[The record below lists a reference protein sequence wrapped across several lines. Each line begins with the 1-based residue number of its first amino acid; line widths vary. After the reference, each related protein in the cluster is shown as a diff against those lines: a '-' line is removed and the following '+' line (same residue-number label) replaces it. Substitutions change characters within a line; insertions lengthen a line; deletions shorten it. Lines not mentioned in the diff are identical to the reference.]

1 MQLLLP
7 EQVPSMIHGRVCRQS
22 RLVSTFC
29 AVAMLALLVGVPS
42 FLVWQARPPLWIGV
56 LSVVIVVL
64 ISVWPIGLAIK
75 SFRAENWLLRIA
87 PDGLWI
93 NLRSYLN
100 RDFAPG
106 ATVLFVP
113 YAEIAG
119 VGEHSVRR
127 EERNNGRIATWT
139 DRYLEI
145 HLVEPA
151 LAELAAEIAEERR
164 RRAEGVHLGGL
175 VTSSSRHQHVPVT
188 VPRDDLVRVAWRG
201 RQDFVVPRLKSVL
214 TALAAECK
222 VLEPTIDEVA
232 NVDLLTTED
241 LDRLILECVETGD
254 TFGAIKLLR
263 DQRGYSLKDAQ
274 QFVDELTVRL

>member
-1 MQLLLP
+1 
-7 EQVPSMIHGRVCRQS
+7 
-22 RLVSTFC
+22 LVSVGG
-29 AVAMLALLVGVPS
+29 ALAMLAIVAALPV
-42 FLVWQARPPLWIGV
+42 FLVWQARPSMWISFPV
-56 LSVVIVVL
+56 LSFASLMAIWLSGVVRK
-64 ISVWPIGLAIK
+64 A
-75 SFRAENWLLRIA
+75 FRSTNWLMRIA

-100 RDFAPG
+100 RDFAPA

-119 VGEHSVRR
+119 VGEHSVKR
-127 EERNNGRIATWT
+127 EERNNGRITTWT

-175 VTSSSRHQHVPVT
+175 VTSSGRHQHVPVT
-188 VPRDDLVRVAWRG
+188 VPRDDLVRIAWRG
-201 RQDFVVPRLKSVL
+201 RQDFVVPRLKNVLREL
-214 TALAAECK
+214 TATCN
-222 VLEPTIDEVA
+222 VLEPTTEDAA
-232 NVDLLTTED
+232 NVDVLTAED
-241 LDRLILECVETGD
+241 LDRLILERVETGD

-263 DQRGYSLKDAQ
+263 NQRGYSLKDAK
-274 QFVDELTVRL
+274 QFIDELTVQL

>member
-1 MQLLLP
+1 MQLLPP
-7 EQVPSMIHGRVCRQS
+7 EQVPSMIQGRVCRQS
-22 RLVSTFC
+22 RLVSVVG
-29 AVAMLALLVGVPS
+29 AVVMALMVVGFPLFLLSKAELAGW
-42 FLVWQARPPLWIGV
+42 VWMPV
-56 LSVVIVVL
+56 SIVVAL
-64 ISVWPIGLAIK
+64 IVLAFARLAAK
-75 SFRAENWLLRIA
+75 SLRAENWLLRIA

-119 VGEHSVRR
+119 VGEHSVKR
-127 EERNNGRIATWT
+127 EERNNGRITTWT

-164 RRAEGVHLGGL
+164 RVAEGVHLGGL
-175 VTSSSRHQHVPVT
+175 VTSSGRHHHVPVT
-188 VPRDDLVRVAWRG
+188 VPREDLLRISWRG
-201 RQDFVVPRLKSVL
+201 RQDFVVPWLKSVL
-214 TALAAECK
+214 RELTAKCMVHESTVDDADNADAL
-222 VLEPTIDEVA
+222 TA
-232 NVDLLTTED
+232 ND
-241 LDRLILECVETGD
+241 LDRLILERVETGD
-254 TFGAIKLLR
+254 MFGAVKLLR
-263 DQRGYSLKDAQ
+263 DQRGYSLKDAK